1 MASRLINPA
10 ASGPAASRR
19 AFTLVEMMVTIG
31 VCAMLMGIGVA
42 AFINMNRDLAWHSSV
57 STVTSLLHAARNS
70 ATSSRMP
77 VSVIFVCDPEPAPEF
92 RSPSGEL
99 YYVCT
104 SLYATFAERIGAW
117 HFEQPD
123 GLLGGA
129 LIEGAFSQK
138 ATPSEMDDAELA
150 DGKYGKGVEFVR
162 WESDG
167 AECAPPAII
176 IGEALPAGGYR
187 RLPAY
192 DLREGLRISAWIKPE
207 LPPEDQADA
216 CFYPIVA
223 KPLAEVADRSDLTRQ
238 PVYSLMLVLDAGERA
253 FRLVGGVQAEDEGVT
268 SLCEAVS
275 APMIAPRQWTHV
287 ALMYSAE
294 NAADGNFV
302 RIFINDEEI
311 TATCGLEQQM
321 IDGSSLSDADT
332 EGRIARSSLP
342 TLIGSD
348 GLDSF
353 HGVIDEVIFD
363 AISTAERRSPRADVL
378 YHFTNCDAGE
388 SGSGMYRIDFD
399 RSGNLIQSAAGG
411 LPLIELYS
419 TGSPNATLI
428 AVELTGSVRTW
439 SATRQQIEDEAQ
451 DW

>member
-1 MASRLINPA
+1 
-10 ASGPAASRR
+10 
-19 AFTLVEMMVTIG
+19 MVTIG
-31 VCAMLMGIGVA
+31 VCALLMGIGVA

-77 VSVIFVCDPEPAPEF
+77 VSVIFVCDPEPATEF
-92 RSPSGEL
+92 RSHGRERF
-99 YYVCT
+99 VCT

-123 GLLGGA
+123 GPLDGA
-129 LIEGAFSQK
+129 IIEGAFSQK
-138 ATPSEMDDAELA
+138 ATPSEMINAELA

-162 WESDG
+162 WENDG
-167 AECAPPAII
+167 AGGYTEYTPAVV

-207 LPPEDQADA
+207 LPPEDQAET

-238 PVYSLMLVLDAGERA
+238 PVYSLMLVLDAGARE
-253 FRLVGGVQAEDEGVT
+253 FRLAGGVQSEDEGVI
-268 SLCEAVS
+268 SLCEVSS

-311 TATCGLEQQM
+311 TATCGLEQHM
-321 IDGSSLSDADT
+321 IDGSSLSDAT
-332 EGRIARSSLP
+332 INGRIARSALP

-353 HGVIDEVIFD
+353 HGIIDEVIFD
-363 AISTAERRSPRADVL
+363 AVSTAERRSPRADVL